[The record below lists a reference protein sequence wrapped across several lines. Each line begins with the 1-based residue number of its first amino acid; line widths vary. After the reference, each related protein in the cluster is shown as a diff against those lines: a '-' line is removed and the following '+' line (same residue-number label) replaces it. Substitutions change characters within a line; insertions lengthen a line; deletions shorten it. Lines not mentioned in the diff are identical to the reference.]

1 MGIISTIIEETR
13 RKKSG
18 FYTAPESI
26 YENTEQIFAT
36 GLTEQNYTNVDK
48 KLGDTDIINRG
59 LKVSKNGSYLD
70 LLDVP
75 NPLHTPVII
84 FDTINKYRGV
94 LKYTT
99 NTVSGPVGDRPEG
112 ENPNVM
118 MYSQISSPS
127 LFNPYYAVPAAG
139 IVPGVPLLDTSK
151 NNDNISAID
160 ETSPNG
166 AKTVNSQIKLVN
178 TDDCSISNLVK
189 LSNEKNSILG
199 QARYKYTDFMYCRD
213 VGKISNNRLITLR
226 RFATPVG
233 DNIFQHTP
241 IKDNVSNIEMS
252 GDMGRLITW
261 FGTEENK
268 LEDIFKYTYKATWK
282 PLEAKFDDK
291 ESQETDKDRGVVG
304 GLVNLFNPKYNQAT
318 NSGVAP
324 SALALVLGESG
335 SNVFLSSAPYANNPA
350 VNGTRY
356 DQNKVYEPQDTVR
369 STHTYEGKLEFNHE
383 FTLTFNYKL
392 RGYNNINAKS
402 AFLDLLANILIVTYR
417 QGTFWP
423 GEQRIIGA
431 PRNTVGWNKAMSFI
445 SKGLDAGGTFLGD
458 LLAGGKLDDVG
469 GTFAQAISSMISG
482 SFGIDLSSVLSDPM
496 GAANDILQKIKDK
509 GFGSAIKGSI
519 MNKLGRPAVYAFDS
533 LLQGDAV
540 GLWHL
545 TIGNP
550 LNPIASMGN
559 LIIDNCEISHSGPL
573 GIDDFPTELKV
584 VITLKHATPRDS
596 VDIQRMYTKGRSA
609 IYSKISNNK
618 NYKLD
623 FPNDII
629 EPKDKKEGVDSK
641 TKIISD
647 SMSANSEIDVSKIDI
662 SNYTTSHASW
672 MGDFDSFRINEV
684 RKILK

>member
-1 MGIISTIIEETR
+1 MGIINTIIEEIA
-13 RKKSG
+13 RKKSN
-18 FYTAPESI
+18 FFTRPESI

-36 GLTEQNYTNVDK
+36 GLTPQNYTQVNK
-48 KLGDTDIINRG
+48 TLGNTDIINSG
-59 LKVSKNGSYLD
+59 LKTSKDGSYLD
-70 LLDVP
+70 LLTVQNQLNIP
-75 NPLHTPVII
+75 STV

-99 NTVSGPVGDRPEG
+99 NTVTGPVGDRPTG
-112 ENPNVM
+112 ENPEII

-160 ETSPNG
+160 ETNPNG
-166 AKTVNSQIKLVN
+166 TSTVNSSLKIIN

-189 LSNEKNSILG
+189 LSNESDSILG

-241 IKDNVSNIEMS
+241 IKDNYSNMEMS
-252 GDMGRLITW
+252 GDIGRLITW

-291 ESQETDKDRGVVG
+291 DSQETDKDRGVVG
-304 GLVNLFNPKYNQAT
+304 GLVNLFNPAYNRAT
-318 NSGVAP
+318 NTGIAP
-324 SALALVLGESG
+324 SALSLVLGESG
-335 SNVFLSSAPYANNPA
+335 SSTFLSSAPYANNPA

-369 STHTYEGKLEFNHE
+369 STHTYDGKLEFNHE

-402 AFLDLLANILIVTYR
+402 AFLDLLANILVVTYR

-431 PRNTVGWNKAMSFI
+431 PKNTVGWNKAMSFI
-445 SKGLDAGGTFLGD
+445 NKGLDLTGTFLGD
-458 LLAGGKLDDVG
+458 LIAGGKLDDIG
-469 GTFAQAISSMISG
+469 GTFAQALSSLISS
-482 SFGIDLSSVLSDPM
+482 SFGFDFSSVLSDPM
-496 GAANDILQKIKDK
+496 GAMNDLLGKIKSA

-519 MNKLGRPAVYAFDS
+519 MNKLGRPAIYAFDS

-623 FPNDII
+623 FSNDII
-629 EPKDKKEGVDSK
+629 EKENTQEGIKSK
-641 TKIISD
+641 TKVVSD
-647 SMSANSEIDVSKIDI
+647 SMNDNDVSKIDI
-662 SNYTTSHASW
+662 NNKNTAYSSW

-684 RKILK
+684 RKNLK

>member
-1 MGIISTIIEETR
+1 MGIINTIIEEIA
-13 RKKSG
+13 RKKSN
-18 FYTAPESI
+18 FFTRPESI

-36 GLTEQNYTNVDK
+36 GLTPQNYTQVNK
-48 KLGDTDIINRG
+48 TLGNTDIINSG
-59 LKVSKNGSYLD
+59 LKTSKDGSYLD
-70 LLDVP
+70 LLTVQNQLNIP
-75 NPLHTPVII
+75 STV

-99 NTVSGPVGDRPEG
+99 NTVTGPVGDRPTG
-112 ENPNVM
+112 ENPQII

-160 ETSPNG
+160 ETNPNG
-166 AKTVNSQIKLVN
+166 TSTVNSSLKIIN

-189 LSNEKNSILG
+189 LSNESDSILG

-241 IKDNVSNIEMS
+241 IKDNYSNMEMS
-252 GDMGRLITW
+252 GDIGRLITW

-291 ESQETDKDRGVVG
+291 DSQETDKDRGVVG
-304 GLVNLFNPKYNQAT
+304 GLVNLFNPAYNKAT
-318 NSGVAP
+318 NTGIAP
-324 SALALVLGESG
+324 SALSLVLGESG
-335 SNVFLSSAPYANNPA
+335 SSTFLSSAPYANNPA

-369 STHTYEGKLEFNHE
+369 STHTYDGKLEFNHE

-402 AFLDLLANILIVTYR
+402 AFLDLLANILVVTYR

-431 PRNTVGWNKAMSFI
+431 PKNTVGWNKAMSFI
-445 SKGLDAGGTFLGD
+445 NKGLDLTGTFLGD
-458 LLAGGKLDDVG
+458 LIAGGKLDDVG
-469 GTFAQAISSMISG
+469 GTFAQALSSLISS
-482 SFGIDLSSVLSDPM
+482 SFGFDFSSVLSDPM
-496 GAANDILQKIKDK
+496 GAMNDLLGKIKSA

-519 MNKLGRPAVYAFDS
+519 MNKLGRPAIYAFDS

-623 FPNDII
+623 FSNDII
-629 EPKDKKEGVDSK
+629 EKENTQEGIKSK
-641 TKIISD
+641 TKVVSD
-647 SMSANSEIDVSKIDI
+647 SMNDNDVSKIDI
-662 SNYTTSHASW
+662 NNKNTAYSSW

-684 RKILK
+684 RKNLK

>member
-1 MGIISTIIEETR
+1 MGIINTIIEDTQ
-13 RKKSG
+13 RKKGKFFTS
-18 FYTAPESI
+18 PESI

-36 GLTEQNYTNVDK
+36 GLTESNYTVANK
-48 KLGDTDIINRG
+48 TLGKTDLINDG
-59 LKVSKNGSYLD
+59 IKVQKDGSYLD
-70 LLDVP
+70 LINVP
-75 NPLHTPVII
+75 NPIHTPSVL
-84 FDTINKYRGV
+84 FDTINKYRGI

-99 NTVSGPVGDRPEG
+99 NTVTGPVGDRPEG
-112 ENPNVM
+112 QNPNIII
-118 MYSQISSPS
+118 YSQISSPS

-139 IVPGVPLLDTSK
+139 IIPGVPLLNTSK
-151 NNDNISAID
+151 NGDNISATD

-166 AKTVNSQIKLVN
+166 TKEISSTIKLVN
-178 TDDCSISNLVK
+178 TDDCSINNLVK
-189 LSNEKNSILG
+189 LSNEENSILG

-241 IKDNVSNIEMS
+241 IKDNLSNLEMS
-252 GDMGRLITW
+252 GDVGRLITW

-268 LEDIFKYTYKATWK
+268 LEDIFKYTYNATWK
-282 PLEAKFDDK
+282 QLEAKFDDK

-304 GLVNLFNPKYNQAT
+304 GLVNLFNPKYNQST
-318 NSGVAP
+318 GVGVAP

-335 SNVFLSSAPYANNPA
+335 SSSFLTSAPYANNPA

-392 RGYNNINAKS
+392 RGYDNINAKA
-402 AFLDLLANILIVTYR
+402 AFLDLIANILTVTYR

-431 PRNTVGWNKAMSFI
+431 PKNSVGWNKAMSFI
-445 SKGLDAGGTFLGD
+445 SKGLDEGGTFLGE
-458 LLAGGKLDDVG
+458 LLNGGKFADAS
-469 GTFAQAISSMISG
+469 GTFAQAISSLVSS
-482 SFGIDLSSVLSDPM
+482 SFGIDLSQVFNDPI
-496 GAANDILQKIKDK
+496 GAAKNILGEIQNA
-509 GFGSAIKGSI
+509 GFGTALKGSI
-519 MNKLGRPAVYAFDS
+519 MNKLGRPAIYAFDS

-559 LIIDNCEISHSGPL
+559 LIITNCEITHSGPL
-573 GIDDFPTELKV
+573 GLDDFPTDLKV
-584 VITLKHATPRDS
+584 AITLKHATPRDS
-596 VDIQRMYTKGRSA
+596 IDIQRMYTKGRSA
-609 IYSKISNNK
+609 IYSKISNSK

-623 FPNDII
+623 FSSDVVEN
-629 EPKDKKEGVDSK
+629 KNKKEGIDSK
-641 TKIISD
+641 TKTISD
-647 SMSANSEIDVSKIDI
+647 SLKANSEIDIENKNTD
-662 SNYTTSHASW
+662 YASW

-684 RKILK
+684 RKNLK

>member
-1 MGIISTIIEETR
+1 
-13 RKKSG
+13 
-18 FYTAPESI
+18 
-26 YENTEQIFAT
+26 
-36 GLTEQNYTNVDK
+36 
-48 KLGDTDIINRG
+48 
-59 LKVSKNGSYLD
+59 
-70 LLDVP
+70 
-75 NPLHTPVII
+75 
-84 FDTINKYRGV
+84 
-94 LKYTT
+94 
-99 NTVSGPVGDRPEG
+99 
-112 ENPNVM
+112 
-118 MYSQISSPS
+118 
-127 LFNPYYAVPAAG
+127 
-139 IVPGVPLLDTSK
+139 
-151 NNDNISAID
+151 
-160 ETSPNG
+160 
-166 AKTVNSQIKLVN
+166 
-178 TDDCSISNLVK
+178 
-189 LSNEKNSILG
+189 
-199 QARYKYTDFMYCRD
+199 
-213 VGKISNNRLITLR
+213 
-226 RFATPVG
+226 
-233 DNIFQHTP
+233 
-241 IKDNVSNIEMS
+241 
-252 GDMGRLITW
+252 
-261 FGTEENK
+261 
-268 LEDIFKYTYKATWK
+268 
-282 PLEAKFDDK
+282 
-291 ESQETDKDRGVVG
+291 
-304 GLVNLFNPKYNQAT
+304 
-318 NSGVAP
+318 
-324 SALALVLGESG
+324 
-335 SNVFLSSAPYANNPA
+335 
-350 VNGTRY
+350 
-356 DQNKVYEPQDTVR
+356 
-369 STHTYEGKLEFNHE
+369 
-383 FTLTFNYKL
+383 
-392 RGYNNINAKS
+392 
-402 AFLDLLANILIVTYR
+402 
-417 QGTFWP
+417 
-423 GEQRIIGA
+423 
-431 PRNTVGWNKAMSFI
+431 
-445 SKGLDAGGTFLGD
+445 
-458 LLAGGKLDDVG
+458 
-469 GTFAQAISSMISG
+469 MISG

>member
-1 MGIISTIIEETR
+1 MGIINTIIEEIA
-13 RKKSG
+13 RKKG
-18 FYTAPESI
+18 NFFTRPESI

-36 GLTEQNYTNVDK
+36 GLTPQNYTQVNK
-48 KLGDTDIINRG
+48 TLGKTDIINSG
-59 LKVSKNGSYLD
+59 LKTSKDGSYLD
-70 LLDVP
+70 LLTVQNQLNIP
-75 NPLHTPVII
+75 STV

-99 NTVSGPVGDRPEG
+99 NTVTGPVGDRPTG
-112 ENPNVM
+112 ENPDII

-160 ETSPNG
+160 ETNPNG
-166 AKTVNSQIKLVN
+166 VSTINHSLKIIN

-189 LSNEKNSILG
+189 LSNESDSILG

-241 IKDNVSNIEMS
+241 IKDNFSNMEMS
-252 GDMGRLITW
+252 GDIGRLITW

-282 PLEAKFDDK
+282 QLEAKFDDK
-291 ESQETDKDRGVVG
+291 DSQETDKDRGVVG
-304 GLVNLFNPKYNQAT
+304 GLVNLFSANYNKAT
-318 NSGVAP
+318 NAGIAP
-324 SALALVLGESG
+324 SALSLVLGESG
-335 SNVFLSSAPYANNPA
+335 SSTFLSSAPYANNPA

-369 STHTYEGKLEFNHE
+369 STHTYDGKLEFNHE

-402 AFLDLLANILIVTYR
+402 AFLDLLANILVVTYR

-445 SKGLDAGGTFLGD
+445 NKGLDLTGTFLGD
-458 LLAGGKLDDVG
+458 LIAGGKLDDVG
-469 GTFAQAISSMISG
+469 GTFAQALSSLISS
-482 SFGIDLSSVLSDPM
+482 SFGFDFSSVLSDPM
-496 GAANDILQKIKDK
+496 GAMKDLAGKIKSA

-519 MNKLGRPAVYAFDS
+519 MNKLGRPAIYAFDS

-623 FPNDII
+623 FSNDII
-629 EPKDKKEGVDSK
+629 EKENTQEGIKSK
-641 TKIISD
+641 TKVVSD
-647 SMSANSEIDVSKIDI
+647 SLNDNDVSKIDI
-662 SNYTTSHASW
+662 KNKNTSYSSW

-684 RKILK
+684 RKNLK